1 MEYRRGWNLQVR
13 RIPGKG
19 TNDSRCRQASF
30 LLSRACPE
38 SETEQVGIPYAK
50 TRSAFGP
57 GGETSD
63 YLRLR

>member
-1 MEYRRGWNLQVR
+1 MIPRRVAWASVVLEYARVCWDGGAEVPREVAEDQGRKL
-13 RIPGKG
+13 
-19 TNDSRCRQASF
+19 
-30 LLSRACPE
+30 
-38 SETEQVGIPYAK
+38 TEQVGIPYAK